1 MTKSIWRVF
10 KRQALTRLFQPT
22 VLREDN
28 VLMLE
33 DTLGVNGFMTL
44 GGLKPTEGVGE
55 AGTAYLGATSGPPL
69 VSSNDCEPQRLQT

>member
-10 KRQALTRLFQPT
+10 KRQALRRLFGPT

-33 DTLGVNGFMTL
+33 DALGVNGFTTL
-44 GGLKPTEGVGE
+44 GGLKSTEGVGE
-55 AGTAYLGATSGPPL
+55 AGTAYLGATSGPPF
-69 VSSNDCEPQRLQT
+69 VSSNDCEP

>member
-1 MTKSIWRVF
+1 M
-10 KRQALTRLFQPT
+10 

-33 DTLGVNGFMTL
+33 DALGVNGFTTL
-44 GGLKPTEGVGE
+44 GGLKSTEGVGK

-69 VSSNDCEPQRLQT
+69 VSSNDCEP